1 MDELEQLRKRLRAF
15 AAERDWQQFHTPK
28 NLVMALVAEA
38 GELVEQFQ
46 WLTAE
51 QSAALD
57 GEQRE
62 AVAQEMA
69 DVLLYLVM
77 LADRLGID
85 LIEAAERK
93 IERNEQRYPAERV
106 RGSSAKSRL

>member
-1 MDELEQLRKRLRAF
+1 MDELEQLRERLRTF

-38 GELVEQFQ
+38 GELAEQFQ

-57 GEQRE
+57 GDQRE

-85 LIEAAERK
+85 LIEAAGRK
-93 IERNEQRYPAERV
+93 IERNEQRYPAEQV